1 MERTH
6 EAHGER
12 TRESG
17 STATGAAT
25 AAWSRP
31 AASNIVCFHHN
42 QDLIACFHYIYS
54 FLKMLVATKI

>member
-31 AASNIVCFHHN
+31 AASNILSVFTTTEIS
-42 QDLIACFHYIYS
+42 LLVFTIYIVS
-54 FLKMLVATKI
+54 